1 MTYAEEYRAKL
12 VTPEVAVQAV
22 RSGDWVEYGQFAA
35 QAVTLD
41 KALAAR
47 KDELWDVKIRAT
59 TRILGVPEVV
69 RVDPT
74 AEHFA
79 YHNLHFSGF
88 DRKLHDQGLC
98 WFVPILYHEVPR
110 YYRENCEVDVAMLA
124 TAPMNQDGYFNF
136 SLSNS
141 FSKAICDRA
150 KTVILEVN
158 TELPVCLGGREE
170 SVHLSEVDLVVEADW
185 KVPELPAATP
195 SDVEQRIA
203 RLIMGEIEDG
213 SCLQL
218 GIGGMPNAVGSM
230 IAQSGLK
237 GLGIHTEMLCDSM
250 VELAETG
257 RVTGARKTLD
267 RFKIVYTF
275 CLGTKRAYDFV
286 NQNPGCAS
294 YSVDYTNDPFVI
306 AQNEKVVAIN
316 NCVEMDLFGQVCSES
331 SGTRQISGTGGQ
343 VDFTY
348 GAYRS
353 RGGKAFLCMSSTY
366 DRKGAVVSRIKPLLT
381 GGAIVTVPRS
391 FVSYVVTEY
400 GMANLKGMSTWQRAE
415 AIISL
420 AHPAF
425 RADLIQE
432 AERMGIWRRSSSF
445 SSDGAPPLSPP
456 KS

>member
-1 MTYAEEYRAKL
+1 
-12 VTPEVAVQAV
+12 
-22 RSGDWVEYGQFAA
+22 
-35 QAVTLD
+35 
-41 KALAAR
+41 
-47 KDELWDVKIRAT
+47 
-59 TRILGVPEVV
+59 
-69 RVDPT
+69 
-74 AEHFA
+74 
-79 YHNLHFSGF
+79 
-88 DRKLHDQGLC
+88 
-98 WFVPILYHEVPR
+98 
-110 YYRENCEVDVAMLA
+110 
-124 TAPMNQDGYFNF
+124 
-136 SLSNS
+136 
-141 FSKAICDRA
+141 
-150 KTVILEVN
+150 VILEVN
-158 TELPVCLGGREE
+158 PALPICLGGREE
-170 SVHLSEVDLVVEADW
+170 AVHISEVDFVVEADW
-185 KVPELPAATP
+185 DVPELPAATP
-195 SDVEQRIA
+195 SDVDQRIA

-218 GIGGMPNAVGSM
+218 GIGGMPNAVGTM

-237 GLGIHTEMLCDSM
+237 DLGIHTEMFCDSM

-316 NCVEMDLFGQVCSES
+316 SCVEMDLFGQVCSES
-331 SGTRQISGTGGQ
+331 AGTRQISGTGGQ

-366 DRKGAVVSRIKPLLT
+366 DRQGTVVSRIKPLLT
-381 GGAIVTVPRS
+381 EGAIVTVPRS
-391 FVSYVVTEY
+391 FVSYVVTEH
-400 GMANLKGMSTWQRAE
+400 GKANLKGMSTWQRAE

-425 RADLIQE
+425 REDLTKD
-432 AERMGIWRRSSSF
+432 AERMRIWRRSNRVSS
-445 SSDGAPPLSPP
+445 
-456 KS
+456 

>member
-79 YHNLHFSGF
+79 YHNLHFSGV

-110 YYRENCEVDVAMLA
+110 YYRECCQVDVAMLA

-170 SVHLSEVDLVVEADW
+170 SVHISEVDLVVEADW